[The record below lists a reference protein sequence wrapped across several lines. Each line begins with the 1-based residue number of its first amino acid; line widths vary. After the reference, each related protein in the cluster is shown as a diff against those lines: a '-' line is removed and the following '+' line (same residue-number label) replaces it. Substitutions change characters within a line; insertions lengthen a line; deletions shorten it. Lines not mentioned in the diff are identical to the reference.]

1 MADRGRFMLDE
12 YCNPDVEQR
21 CAVYRKEATHCF
33 STNNP
38 RWICISDSQENMLNV
53 QKWVYV
59 YRLSRLL
66 CSKKKKKKLSLVYHH
81 QAHML
86 IAYLLP
92 GWKGRK
98 EYMIKRQRYSRLSQP
113 TSVNKHVFI
122 WSPFLLHFPFLTVAF
137 CISRGRKA
145 FLRLFLVVAFGSFS
159 QISLIMFFNKS
170 SR

>member
-1 MADRGRFMLDE
+1 MLSNTVLYTARRQRIALALTIQGE
-12 YCNPDVEQR
+12 YAYLIHKKTCSTYECTSTDWVAYS
-21 CAVYRKEATHCF
+21 AV
-33 STNNP
+33 
-38 RWICISDSQENMLNV
+38 
-53 QKWVYV
+53 
-59 YRLSRLL
+59 
-66 CSKKKKKKLSLVYHH
+66 KKKKKLSLVYHH

-92 GWKGRK
+92 GWKGQK
-98 EYMIKRQRYSRLSQP
+98 EYMIKRQRYSRLSQS

-122 WSPFLLHFPFLTVAF
+122 WSPFLLHFPFLIVAF

>member
-1 MADRGRFMLDE
+1 MLSNTVLYTARRQRIALALTIQGE
-12 YCNPDVEQR
+12 YAYLIHKKTCSTYRNECTSTDWVAYS
-21 CAVYRKEATHCF
+21 AV
-33 STNNP
+33 
-38 RWICISDSQENMLNV
+38 
-53 QKWVYV
+53 
-59 YRLSRLL
+59 
-66 CSKKKKKKLSLVYHH
+66 KKKKKLSLVYHH

-92 GWKGRK
+92 GWKGQK
-98 EYMIKRQRYSRLSQP
+98 EYMIKRQWYSRLSQS

-122 WSPFLLHFPFLTVAF
+122 WSPFLLHFPFLNVAF

>member
-1 MADRGRFMLDE
+1 MLSNTVLYTARRQRIALALTIQGE
-12 YCNPDVEQR
+12 YAYLIHKKTCSTYRNECTSTDWVAYS
-21 CAVYRKEATHCF
+21 AV
-33 STNNP
+33 
-38 RWICISDSQENMLNV
+38 
-53 QKWVYV
+53 
-59 YRLSRLL
+59 
-66 CSKKKKKKLSLVYHH
+66 KKKKLSLVYHH

-122 WSPFLLHFPFLTVAF
+122 WSPFLLHFPFLIVAF

>member
-1 MADRGRFMLDE
+1 MLSNTVLYTARRQRIALALTIQGE
-12 YCNPDVEQR
+12 YAYLIHKKTCPTYRNE
-21 CAVYRKEATHCF
+21 CA
-33 STNNP
+33 ST
-38 RWICISDSQENMLNV
+38 D
-53 QKWVYV
+53 WVAYSAV
-59 YRLSRLL
+59 
-66 CSKKKKKKLSLVYHH
+66 KKKKLSLVYHH

-92 GWKGRK
+92 GWKGQK
-98 EYMIKRQRYSRLSQP
+98 EYMIKRQRYSRLSQS

>member
-1 MADRGRFMLDE
+1 MLSNTVLYTARRQRIALALTIQGE
-12 YCNPDVEQR
+12 YAYLIHKKTCSTYRNECTSTDWVAYS
-21 CAVYRKEATHCF
+21 AV
-33 STNNP
+33 
-38 RWICISDSQENMLNV
+38 
-53 QKWVYV
+53 
-59 YRLSRLL
+59 
-66 CSKKKKKKLSLVYHH
+66 KKKKKKLSLVYHH

-92 GWKGRK
+92 GWKGQK
-98 EYMIKRQRYSRLSQP
+98 EYMIKRQWYSRLSQS

-122 WSPFLLHFPFLTVAF
+122 WSPFLLHFPFLIVAF

-159 QISLIMFFNKS
+159 QISLTMFFNKS

>member
-1 MADRGRFMLDE
+1 MLSNTVLYTARRQRIALALTIQGE
-12 YCNPDVEQR
+12 YAYLIHKKTCSTYRNECTSTDWVAYS
-21 CAVYRKEATHCF
+21 AV
-33 STNNP
+33 
-38 RWICISDSQENMLNV
+38 
-53 QKWVYV
+53 
-59 YRLSRLL
+59 
-66 CSKKKKKKLSLVYHH
+66 KKKKKLSLVYHH

-92 GWKGRK
+92 GWKGQK
-98 EYMIKRQRYSRLSQP
+98 EYMIKRQRYSRLSQS

-159 QISLIMFFNKS
+159 QISHIMFFNKS

>member
-1 MADRGRFMLDE
+1 MLSNTVLYTARRQRIALALTIQGE
-12 YCNPDVEQR
+12 YAYLIHKKTCSTYRNECTSTDWVSYS
-21 CAVYRKEATHCF
+21 AV
-33 STNNP
+33 
-38 RWICISDSQENMLNV
+38 
-53 QKWVYV
+53 
-59 YRLSRLL
+59 
-66 CSKKKKKKLSLVYHH
+66 KKKKKLSLVYHH

-122 WSPFLLHFPFLTVAF
+122 WSPFLLHFPFLIVAF

>member
-1 MADRGRFMLDE
+1 MLSNTVL
-12 YCNPDVEQR
+12 YTARRQR
-21 CAVYRKEATHCF
+21 IALALTIQGKYAYLIHKKTCSTYRNECTSTDWVAYSAV
-33 STNNP
+33 
-38 RWICISDSQENMLNV
+38 
-53 QKWVYV
+53 
-59 YRLSRLL
+59 
-66 CSKKKKKKLSLVYHH
+66 KKKKKIKFSHHH

-92 GWKGRK
+92 GWKGQK
-98 EYMIKRQRYSRLSQP
+98 EYMIKRQWYSRLSQS

-159 QISLIMFFNKS
+159 QISHIMFFNKS

>member
-1 MADRGRFMLDE
+1 MLSNTVLYTARRQRIALALTIQGE
-12 YCNPDVEQR
+12 YAYLIHKKTCSTYRNECTSTDWVAYS
-21 CAVYRKEATHCF
+21 AV
-33 STNNP
+33 
-38 RWICISDSQENMLNV
+38 
-53 QKWVYV
+53 
-59 YRLSRLL
+59 
-66 CSKKKKKKLSLVYHH
+66 KKKKLSLVYHH

-122 WSPFLLHFPFLTVAF
+122 WSPFLLHFPFLIVAF

-159 QISLIMFFNKS
+159 QISLIIFFNKS

>member
-1 MADRGRFMLDE
+1 MLSNTVLYTARRQRIALALTIQGE
-12 YCNPDVEQR
+12 YAYLIHKKTCSTYRNECTSTDWVAYS
-21 CAVYRKEATHCF
+21 AV
-33 STNNP
+33 
-38 RWICISDSQENMLNV
+38 
-53 QKWVYV
+53 
-59 YRLSRLL
+59 
-66 CSKKKKKKLSLVYHH
+66 KKKKKLSLVYHH

-92 GWKGRK
+92 GWKGQK
-98 EYMIKRQRYSRLSQP
+98 EYMIKRQRYSRLSQS

-122 WSPFLLHFPFLTVAF
+122 WSPFLLHFPFLIVAF

-159 QISLIMFFNKS
+159 QISHIMFFNKS